1 MNTVLSRKG
10 IVGRKMHPLRK
21 KYMQRYNFSYIRA
34 FRTPMRIFEQLEACK
49 DEASRRIL
57 LGIGQSSATA
67 GRKAAYGTLG
77 DSRTVAGVPARNIG
91 A

>member
-1 MNTVLSRKG
+1 MSTVLSRKG
-10 IVGRKMHPLRK
+10 IGGPKMHPLRK

-34 FRTPMRIFEQLEACK
+34 HKTPLRVFEQLEACK

-67 GRKAAYGTLG
+67 GRKAARGTLG
-77 DSRTVAGVPARNIG
+77 DSRTVEGVPARK
-91 A
+91 ARA

>member
-34 FRTPMRIFEQLEACK
+34 HKTPLRVFEQLEACK
-49 DEASRRIL
+49 DEPTRRIL
-57 LGIGQSSATA
+57 LGIGQSSANA
-67 GRKAAYGTLG
+67 GRKAAHGTLG